1 MENIKDQV
9 TSIKTIVNDHTK
21 DINKNF
27 TEIEKLI
34 ED

>member
-21 DINKNF
+21 DINKVNL
-27 TEIEKLI
+27 KKKKKKQ
-34 ED
+34 